1 MPFDCDAL
9 LADGSVVTIRPA
21 AAADRDALRALHEGL
36 SPESLYLRFFSVSRQ
51 AALEYVDR
59 LLLPQTSDHATLVGV
74 AGDRMLAVGNFERLD
89 GSPEA
94 EIALVVADPRA
105 RSRGGDP
112 AHRGPC
118 GARPGGRDPT
128 VPRGDPRRERDDAA
142 RARRHRLPG
151 GEAVR
156 RRRGRRDRHARC

>member
-59 LLLPQTSDHATLVGV
+59 LLLPQTSDHATLGGV
-74 AGDRMLAVGNFERLD
+74 AGERMLAVGNFGRLD

-94 EIALVVADPRA
+94 EIALVVADPEHG
-105 RSRGGDP
+105 RGAGTLLICLLYTSP
-112 AHRGPC
+112 SP
-118 GARPGGRDPT
+118 RDS
-128 VPRGDPRRERDDAA
+128 
-142 RARRHRLPG
+142 
-151 GEAVR
+151 
-156 RRRGRRDRHARC
+156 C